1 MVRPRRPFL
10 FLRLRPSLWP
20 RLWLGSG
27 SPSVGFCFF
36 SFSPF
41 GPSFHVCFCLFRFSV
56 FRCFC
61 VSFGTSASSFS
72 LPFSPFRFFF
82 CFFFFYLL
90 FLMFLPFIIFSLRL
104 LFIPF
109 LCLPFSS
116 SSIFC
121 LSWISLSPLYL
132 SFFFFTYPSYYYFS
146 FFFSFFLIPYL
157 LVFWFYAFVFFFT
170 LASSFSGISSSF
182 S

>member
-20 RLWLGSG
+20 RLRLGSG

-82 CFFFFYLL
+82 CFFFHLL
-90 FLMFLPFIIFSLRL
+90 SLMFLPFIIFSLRL

-121 LSWISLSPLYL
+121 LSCTSLSPLYL
-132 SFFFFTYPSYYYFS
+132 SLFS
-146 FFFSFFLIPYL
+146 SHFLIIIFLSFFL
-157 LVFWFYAFVFFFT
+157 FF
-170 LASSFSGISSSF
+170 
-182 S
+182 